1 MVFNRSESE
10 AGARRII
17 LHRSIHLNLT
27 GLHAL
32 IGRKLSQQKIYDL
45 QCLNLG
51 LRGLSPKG
59 KVYSI
64 GLIVY
69 EAACCLKNR
78 AMP

>member
-1 MVFNRSESE
+1 
-10 AGARRII
+10 
-17 LHRSIHLNLT
+17 LT